1 LIKNNDEI
9 IIDITKVN
17 IDLNVSKSELN
28 KRKKKCKPIMRPHYR
43 IGALAK
49 YASLVTSA

>member
-1 LIKNNDEI
+1 LVKNNDEI

-17 IDLNVSKSELN
+17 IVVNVPKSELN
-28 KRKKKCKPIMRPHYR
+28 KRKKKCKPIRRPHCR
-43 IGALAK
+43 IGALVK